1 MGTVPGNMLGVT
13 VANLIGCRGHLY
25 YRPTKGGDS
34 RRRGMD
40 PDPNELPMQTILK
53 ALPDGI

>member
-13 VANLIGCRGHLY
+13 VANLIGCREYLH
-25 YRPTKGGDS
+25 YRPTKGGGG

-40 PDPNELPMQTILK
+40 TDTNELPRQTILK

>member
-13 VANLIGCRGHLY
+13 VVNLIGCREHFY
-25 YRPTKGGDS
+25 YRPTKGGDG

-40 PDPNELPMQTILK
+40 SDRIELPSQTILK
-53 ALPDGI
+53 ELPDGP